1 MFHRTLL
8 CMTLLLAGCDGCDGG
23 AGGNDAAAPAAVPA
37 PTTVP
42 APDTPDADEPDPAS
56 DPAVVKAAVVRRLL
70 GPQQLDSWTLRL
82 AYDLDSMLLASWD
95 RPGDATSVTVLGLQ
109 PQGAEFDAEGL
120 AAAFTGATPTRH
132 PLEVLGY
139 DHIQPASHGELV
151 IGERK
156 LPSLTFSWLR
166 VDLDEG
172 SRESGR
178 ADAVWLRC
186 DEPLLDGR
194 FVLLAVERDE
204 PEERPDALEEFVKD
218 LSVCGP

>member
-1 MFHRTLL
+1 M
-8 CMTLLLAGCDGCDGG
+8 A
-23 AGGNDAAAPAAVPA
+23 
-37 PTTVP
+37 
-42 APDTPDADEPDPAS
+42 
-56 DPAVVKAAVVRRLL
+56 KAAVVRRLL
-70 GPQQLDSWTLRL
+70 GSQQLDSWTLRL

-95 RPGDATSVTVLGLQ
+95 RPGDATSVTVLGLR
-109 PQGAEFDAEGL
+109 PEGAEFDAGAL
-120 AAAFTGATPTRH
+120 KAAFAGATPTRH

-139 DHIQPASHGELV
+139 DHIQPASHGELE
-151 IGERK
+151 IGERQ

-204 PEERPDALEEFVKD
+204 PEERPDTLEEFVKD
-218 LSVCGP
+218 LRVCAGAE

>member
-1 MFHRTLL
+1 MIHRTLL
-8 CMTLLLAGCDGCDGG
+8 CMALLLAGCDGCG
-23 AGGNDAAAPAAVPA
+23 AEPSDAVPPPAAPEPAA
-37 PTTVP
+37 TP
-42 APDTPDADEPDPAS
+42 APDTPAPDEPEPDPAV
-56 DPAVVKAAVVRRLL
+56 AKAAVVKRLL
-70 GPQQLDSWTLRL
+70 GTQQLDGWTLRL

-95 RPGDATSVTVLGLQ
+95 RPGDATSVTVLGLR
-109 PQGAEFDAEGL
+109 PEGAEFDAEAL
-120 AAAFTGATPTRH
+120 KAAFAGATPTRH

-139 DHIQPASHGELV
+139 DHIQPASHGQLAL
-151 IGERK
+151 GDRQ

-194 FVLLAVERDE
+194 FVLLAVERDQ
-204 PEERPDALEEFVKD
+204 PEERPDALEEFAQD
-218 LSVCGP
+218 LRVCGP